1 MRILLVEDTAPLARS
16 LSRGL
21 SEEGFTVDVAAD
33 GEDGLHLATEIAYD
47 AIILDRMLPRLDG
60 LSLLQELRRAGRT
73 TPVLMLTA
81 LGEIH
86 DRVDG
91 LDAGADDY
99 LVKPF
104 AFAELLARLRAL
116 VRRDH
121 GRASNVL
128 NLGRLELDLG
138 ARAARVDGTPLSLT
152 ARELSVLE
160 LLALHAGE
168 TLSRTAIAERIYD
181 EGSERDSNVID
192 VFIARLRKK
201 LDLAGL
207 PGAELL
213 RTQRGE
219 GYRLDLTALGA
230 PER

>member
-21 SEEGFTVDVAAD
+21 SEEGFTVDLAAD
-33 GEDGLHLATEIAYD
+33 GEDGLHLALEIAYD

-60 LSLLQELRRAGRT
+60 LSVLGKLRQAGRA

-81 LGEIH
+81 LGEVH

-128 NLGRLELDLG
+128 SLGRLALDLG
-138 ARAARVDGTPLSLT
+138 ARTARVDGTPLVLT
-152 ARELSVLE
+152 ARELAVLE
-160 LLALHAGE
+160 LLALHVGE

-207 PGAELL
+207 PGSEAL

-219 GYRLDLTALGA
+219 GYRLDLAALEET
-230 PER
+230 ER

>member
-21 SEEGFTVDVAAD
+21 SEEGFTVDLAAD
-33 GEDGLHLATEIAYD
+33 GEDGLHLALEIAYD

-60 LSLLQELRRAGRT
+60 LSVLGKLRQAGRA

-81 LGEIH
+81 LGEVH

-128 NLGRLELDLG
+128 SLGRLALDLG
-138 ARAARVDGTPLSLT
+138 ARTARVDGAPLVLT
-152 ARELSVLE
+152 ARELAVLE
-160 LLALHAGE
+160 LLALHVGE

-207 PGAELL
+207 PGSEAL

-219 GYRLDLTALGA
+219 GYRLDLAALEET
-230 PER
+230 ER

>member
-21 SEEGFTVDVAAD
+21 SEEGFTVDLAAD
-33 GEDGLHLATEIAYD
+33 GEDGLHLALEIAYD

-60 LSLLQELRRAGRT
+60 LSVLGKLRQAGRA

-81 LGEIH
+81 LGEVH

-128 NLGRLELDLG
+128 SLGRLALDLG
-138 ARAARVDGTPLSLT
+138 ARTARVDGAPLVLT
-152 ARELSVLE
+152 ARELAVLE
-160 LLALHAGE
+160 LLALHVGE

-207 PGAELL
+207 PGSEAL

-219 GYRLDLTALGA
+219 GYRLDLGALEET
-230 PER
+230 ER